1 MRVPNARGRLA
12 AAVVLLLCAAQ
23 PRAADAQRLDATGRP
38 LDATAAPSA
47 AACVVDPASGL
58 TWEVKTRD
66 GGLRDM
72 RWTYT
77 PYDSDP
83 ETNGGFVGYRD
94 TTSGDCVRD
103 ALPGRSCNTEAY
115 ITAINERRLCGF
127 DDWRL
132 PATAELM
139 AVAAHTS
146 SAPPGADGAMLP
158 NIGEGWYWTGVERFG
173 VAAFSRVVLLP
184 PAAQPSFYDGS
195 YLLIL
200 VRDDPA
206 AGP

>member
-1 MRVPNARGRLA
+1 MLNARGRLVA
-12 AAVVLLLCAAQ
+12 AALPILFAAQ
-23 PRAADAQRLDATGRP
+23 LRAADVLRLDADGRP
-38 LDATAAPSA
+38 LDASAAPSA

-66 GGLRDM
+66 GGMRDM

-77 PYDSDP
+77 PYDSNPD
-83 ETNGGFVGYRD
+83 TNGGFVGYRD
-94 TTSGDCVRD
+94 TTSGECIRD
-103 ALPGRSCNTEAY
+103 ALPGGSCNTEAY
-115 ITAINERRLCGF
+115 IMAINARRLCGF

-139 AVAAHTS
+139 AVAAQTS
-146 SAPPGADGAMLP
+146 SAPPGTDDALLA

-195 YLLIL
+195 YLLLL
-200 VRDDPA
+200 VRDEANELP
-206 AGP
+206 